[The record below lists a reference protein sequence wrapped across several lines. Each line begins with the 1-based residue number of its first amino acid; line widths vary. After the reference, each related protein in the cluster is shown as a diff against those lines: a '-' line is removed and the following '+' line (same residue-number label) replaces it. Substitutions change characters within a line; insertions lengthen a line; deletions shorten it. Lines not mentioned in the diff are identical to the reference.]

1 MVLKV
6 QDEGQVRD
14 IPIRA
19 GEMFLLPPKGAAFSP
34 RRMAGSV
41 GLVVERKRLA
51 SERDGLMWYC
61 PACNHLLYEEF
72 FALED
77 IERDLPPVLS
87 GFMGLWSGGLVR
99 FVGLCIL
106 GGLDGLVYA
115 CGVRGLEP
123 FGTRREY
130 VLVG

>member
-1 MVLKV
+1 MRNKQLL
-6 QDEGQVRD
+6 DEPKWQILLIPRIRRGGWPVR
-14 IPIRA
+14 
-19 GEMFLLPPKGAAFSP
+19 SW
-34 RRMAGSV
+34 
-41 GLVVERKRLA
+41 LVVERKRLA

-77 IERDLPPVLS
+77 IERDLPPVFERF
-87 GFMGLWSGGLVR
+87 FMGLWSGGLVR

-106 GGLDGLVYA
+106 GGLDGLVFA